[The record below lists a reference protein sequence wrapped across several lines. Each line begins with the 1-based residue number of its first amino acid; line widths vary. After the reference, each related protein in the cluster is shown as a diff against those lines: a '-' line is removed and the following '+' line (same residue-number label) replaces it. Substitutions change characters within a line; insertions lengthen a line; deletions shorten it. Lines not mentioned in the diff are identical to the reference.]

1 MQIFSFLALLVFPI
15 NSGQTHK
22 HTHTHT
28 SNNRVLIVRALRS
41 RSLRDRNS
49 LTKAA
54 SRPLFV
60 RTQPLRGLACII
72 YYNTRRFA
80 PRFLIIYMYG
90 IKLYPIGKSVSF
102 AIHSIIPNKHIAIH
116 LRLLFIQRNTLL
128 IIVTLCK

>member
-1 MQIFSFLALLVFPI
+1 MSPL
-15 NSGQTHK
+15 NS
-22 HTHTHT
+22 HTNFIGY
-28 SNNRVLIVRALRS
+28 SDIIYWIRALRS

-60 RTQPLRGLACII
+60 RTRPLRGLACII
-72 YYNTRRFA
+72 YYNTRSFA

-102 AIHSIIPNKHIAIH
+102 ASHSIIPNKHIAIH
-116 LRLLFIQRNTLL
+116 LRLLFIQRNTQ
-128 IIVTLCK
+128 VSNNRNTM

>member
-22 HTHTHT
+22 HTHT

-60 RTQPLRGLACII
+60 RTRPLRGLACIM
-72 YYNTRRFA
+72 YYNIRRFA
-80 PRFLIIYMYG
+80 PRFFISYMYC
-90 IKLYPIGKSVSF
+90 IKLYSIGKSAF
-102 AIHSIIPNKHIAIH
+102 ASHSIILNKHIVID
-116 LRLLFIQRNTLL
+116 LRQLFIRRNLRLL